1 MNSYIY
7 FTKDFIFFYF
17 SCKRLKNNQKII
29 FDSLSEIKNDF
40 LTKFKEALIDNFSRA
55 FKLVETIQKNEQTEF
70 EKESIVNINIVE
82 YLVDYIKKISQS
94 FTDLYTEF
102 AFTNGDPYFYSGQ
115 DLLINEIQNIFK
127 NEINNN
133 YFIPIYNIIENL
145 FKSIENKEI
154 KGNRE
159 EKSSIQLIYFNNYIL
174 YKLFDVFNAFLNS
187 NISYLINKSLLMD
200 IHEKIKNNN
209 TKLFKIYKENLSKI
223 IVFQKL
229 NKNKDYYID
238 MSKEIINKAYLF
250 FGENNHLNN
259 ILYEQYLIEN
269 CLYSY
274 FLCTI
279 SILFVQSTFD
289 GEILDSILENLINKI
304 SSEIIRINH
313 SDVIIE
319 FHEFIK
325 LLSCIESKEKLIEF
339 EPIIGNSK
347 IKKFLF
353 NIKKISFN
361 NEEIL
366 KFLDEK
372 NVKAEEFLNS
382 LVIRIMNLLKCNS
395 EEEIDFYFDKKDF
408 IFSNINCIEN
418 ELLNK

>member
-17 SCKRLKNNQKII
+17 SCKRLKNNQKIL
-29 FDSLSEIKNDF
+29 FDSLYEIKNDF

-55 FKLVETIQKNEQTEF
+55 FKLIETIQKNEQTEF

-102 AFTNGDPYFYSGQ
+102 AFTNDDPYFYSGQ

-159 EKSSIQLIYFNNYIL
+159 EKSSIQLIYFNNYFL
-174 YKLFDVFNAFLNS
+174 YKLFDVFNA
-187 NISYLINKSLLMD
+187 SLLMD

-347 IKKFLF
+347 IKKLLF

-372 NVKAEEFLNS
+372 NIKEKEFLDS
-382 LVIRIMNLLKCNS
+382 LVIRLMNLLKCNS
-395 EEEIDFYFDKKDF
+395 EEEIDFYFDKKHL
-408 IFSNINCIEN
+408 IFSNINYIEN

>member
-102 AFTNGDPYFYSGQ
+102 AFTNDDPYFYSGQ

-279 SILFVQSTFD
+279 SILFVQSIFD

>member
-102 AFTNGDPYFYSGQ
+102 AFTNDDPYFYSGQ

>member
-133 YFIPIYNIIENL
+133 YFIPIYNIIKNL

>member
-102 AFTNGDPYFYSGQ
+102 AFTNDDPYFYSGQ

-133 YFIPIYNIIENL
+133 YFIPIYNIIKNL